1 MPFGLGKKKRG
12 KGALGKGVFKAAMGG
27 GRKKGKVKAV
37 RRPVRRPVGRPPVR
51 RPVRAVRRRPVRRP
65 GRVRVSLATLSL
77 S

>member
-1 MPFGLGKKKRG
+1 MPCGLGKKKRG

-27 GRKKGKVKAV
+27 GRKKGKIKAV
-37 RRPVRRPVGRPPVR
+37 RRPVRPVGR
-51 RPVRAVRRRPVRRP
+51 RPVRRRPVRRP

>member
-1 MPFGLGKKKRG
+1 MPLRIGKKKRG

-27 GRKKGKVKAV
+27 GRKKGKIKAV
-37 RRPVRRPVGRPPVR
+37 RRPVRPVGRPPVR

>member
-1 MPFGLGKKKRG
+1 MPLRLGKKKRG

-27 GRKKGKVKAV
+27 GRKKGKIKAV
-37 RRPVRRPVGRPPVR
+37 RRPVRPVGR
-51 RPVRAVRRRPVRRP
+51 RPVRRRPVRRP